1 MRKRERE
8 RTRIN
13 GCHVVYIENEHGG
26 WIGGVEVQVSFALYQ
41 EREEATGVSPG
52 LGALAK
58 FEWLVS
64 RGREVFRIR
73 NRGESTSSRER
84 EWTSYSIARCIARTR
99 ARARP

>member
-1 MRKRERE
+1 M
-8 RTRIN
+8 
-13 GCHVVYIENEHGG
+13 
-26 WIGGVEVQVSFALYQ
+26 QVSFALYQ

-73 NRGESTSSRER
+73 NRGGSTSSRER
-84 EWTSYSIARCIARTR
+84 EWTSYSIARCIARTHELAHAHKPTYLLPR
-99 ARARP
+99 QDHNWPVTNLSEHRRGGPGY